1 MRLQERRASVC
12 GVLNGYTNVSFLRVA
27 VPGETVRK
35 VRSYSRLHDLCGADG
50 RCKQAIAHHAF
61 SVLSVI

>member
-1 MRLQERRASVC
+1 MSV
-12 GVLNGYTNVSFLRVA
+12 LRVA

-50 RCKQAIAHHAF
+50 RCKQAIVHRAF